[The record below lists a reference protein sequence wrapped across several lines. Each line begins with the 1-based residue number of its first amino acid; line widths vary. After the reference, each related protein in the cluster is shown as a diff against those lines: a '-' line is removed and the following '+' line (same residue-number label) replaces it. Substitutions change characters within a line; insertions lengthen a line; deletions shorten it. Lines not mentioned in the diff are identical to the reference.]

1 VLGMTGLMERS
12 VYHASIMYVMHAES
26 YKTASGASPKKK
38 KNKVS
43 KSNLSV
49 FERS

>member
-26 YKTASGASPKKK
+26 YKTASGASPQKKK
-38 KNKVS
+38 KVS